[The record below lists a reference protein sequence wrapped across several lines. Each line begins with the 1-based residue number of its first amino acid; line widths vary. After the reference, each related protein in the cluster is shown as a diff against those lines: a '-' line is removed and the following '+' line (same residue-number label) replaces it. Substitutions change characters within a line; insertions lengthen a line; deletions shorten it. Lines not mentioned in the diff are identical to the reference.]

1 MQQAQGRDEGAV
13 TALEEHELALRVE
26 DELDVVLAFAYDRVA
41 LLRQQVLYVRLECRV
56 PARKR
61 VAVWRRGRLARGR
74 REAREVRWRLGPFDT
89 RWHWSRI
96 AARIPLCSDDLT
108 LLCVLMF
115 SARENLRGDS
125 MGERSW
131 NPRRG
136 LANQLRQCG
145 ARTCGTSR
153 KQVRSGRDVP
163 GTRQL
168 LTRSWAA
175 RSAARQSLSSG
186 EGKQRTLARR
196 VRRPSMKK

>member
-1 MQQAQGRDEGAV
+1 M
-13 TALEEHELALRVE
+13 
-26 DELDVVLAFAYDRVA
+26 
-41 LLRQQVLYVRLECRV
+41 RLECRV

-131 NPRRG
+131 NPCRG

-153 KQVRSGRDVP
+153 KQLRSGRDVP

-168 LTRSWAA
+168 LQALVGGSRRRSRLGRA
-175 RSAARQSLSSG
+175 SSG
-186 EGKQRTLARR
+186 HRAEKQHVALKQMRCQTQEVYTHRVPDPKKLVRAR
-196 VRRPSMKK
+196 

>member
-1 MQQAQGRDEGAV
+1 M
-13 TALEEHELALRVE
+13 
-26 DELDVVLAFAYDRVA
+26 
-41 LLRQQVLYVRLECRV
+41 RLECRV
-56 PARKR
+56 PACERA
-61 VAVWRRGRLARGR
+61 AVWRRGRLARGR

-131 NPRRG
+131 NPCRG
-136 LANQLRQCG
+136 LANQLRQYG

-186 EGKQRTLARR
+186 EGKQRTLLSRKEKGSHLYVRCGPDALPGRR
-196 VRRPSMKK
+196 RHTLTGSPTRGRNW

>member
-1 MQQAQGRDEGAV
+1 M
-13 TALEEHELALRVE
+13 
-26 DELDVVLAFAYDRVA
+26 
-41 LLRQQVLYVRLECRV
+41 RLECRV
-56 PARKR
+56 PARER
-61 VAVWRRGRLARGR
+61 AAVWRRGRLARGR

-131 NPRRG
+131 NPCRG
-136 LANQLRQCG
+136 RVYPSRQCG
-145 ARTCGTSR
+145 ASTCGTSR

-163 GTRQL
+163 GARQL
-168 LTRSWAA
+168 VRA
-175 RSAARQSLSSG
+175 RGAGSLSRSSG
-186 EGKQRTLARR
+186 EGRQRIGRGESPLVPALARASTPPVSPLLLQSAQAKGGLPPR
-196 VRRPSMKK
+196 SSCSAQV

>member
-1 MQQAQGRDEGAV
+1 MCGSSAGY
-13 TALEEHELALRVE
+13 LRVRE
-26 DELDVVLAFAYDRVA
+26 
-41 LLRQQVLYVRLECRV
+41 
-56 PARKR
+56 P
-61 VAVWRRGRLARGR
+61 AVWCLGRLARGR

-131 NPRRG
+131 NPCRG
-136 LANQLRQCG
+136 LANQLRQYG

-153 KQVRSGRDVP
+153 KQVRSGRGVP

-168 LTRSWAA
+168 LQQALVGQGGSLASLLVWGGQAA
-175 RSAARQSLSSG
+175 DIIRLRQ
-186 EGKQRTLARR
+186 EVPK
-196 VRRPSMKK
+196 